1 MLRIKP
7 VLLLLTLTLFGCHK
21 DVVNKEPVF
30 DKFDSTDKEY
40 KDKLAEKIKT
50 DADISCYF
58 NRLLKI
64 DHKDYMEV
72 SFEGDDYKAIGF
84 VIIKDWKNLEGIKK
98 AKGMVYGGAELNGL
112 QVEIIPDSKGAI
124 LVYKDLDW
132 IID

>member
-7 VLLLLTLTLFGCHK
+7 IVLLLVFSLFGCHK
-21 DVVNKEPVF
+21 DVVNQEPVF
-30 DKFDSTDKEY
+30 DKFEPTDKEY

-58 NRLLKI
+58 NQILKI
-64 DHKDYMEV
+64 DNKDYMEI
-72 SFEGDDYKAIGF
+72 SFEGHDYKAIGF
-84 VIIKDWKNLEGIKK
+84 VIIKDWKKLEGIRK
-98 AKGMVYGGAELNGL
+98 AQGLGYRYAELNGL
-112 QVEIIPDSKGAI
+112 QVKIIPDSKGAI